1 MFKAMKSASMQQEA
15 DFVKAGNPGLFQSTP
30 KVTCEDWD
38 CIQRLDVRTL
48 LCTNVV
54 QGSSC
59 EWETAVEAICSSD
72 VCRNVGDLFQN
83 LKRVKRSV
91 CRTSHA
97 TVLLFP
103 RQRLIREAG
112 IGMTDEGLITFCGKR
127 AVEFERYFINGE
139 YDDRSIEDALKL
151 YGSFYILEALQ
162 EKWSDAHMFKCN
174 CPCCFQYAGCHHVV
188 LATMVCDPSLVCP
201 TKYLLSE
208 IQARRKRGRPGA
220 RKGDKSDGESE
231 LESRERVDGP
241 STSMEEV
248 SPLFHAYNVH
258 VPEWSALQGRF
269 SMETVESEDDEFAP
283 DLSQRT
289 ASQKQASQQVC
300 KEYCCC
306 WDGCV

>member
-1 MFKAMKSASMQQEA
+1 
-15 DFVKAGNPGLFQSTP
+15 
-30 KVTCEDWD
+30 
-38 CIQRLDVRTL
+38 
-48 LCTNVV
+48 
-54 QGSSC
+54 
-59 EWETAVEAICSSD
+59 
-72 VCRNVGDLFQN
+72 
-83 LKRVKRSV
+83 
-91 CRTSHA
+91 
-97 TVLLFP
+97 
-103 RQRLIREAG
+103 
-112 IGMTDEGLITFCGKR
+112 MTDEGLITFCGKR
-127 AVEFERYFINGE
+127 AVEFERYFIQGE
-139 YDDRSIEDALKL
+139 YDDSSIEDALKL
-151 YGSFYILEALQ
+151 YGSFHILEALQ

-174 CPCCFQYAGCHHVV
+174 CPHCFQFAGCHYVV

-201 TKYLLSE
+201 TQYLLSE

-258 VPEWSALQGRF
+258 VPEWSALQGRY

-300 KEYCCC
+300 TEYCCC
-306 WDGCV
+306 CGGCV